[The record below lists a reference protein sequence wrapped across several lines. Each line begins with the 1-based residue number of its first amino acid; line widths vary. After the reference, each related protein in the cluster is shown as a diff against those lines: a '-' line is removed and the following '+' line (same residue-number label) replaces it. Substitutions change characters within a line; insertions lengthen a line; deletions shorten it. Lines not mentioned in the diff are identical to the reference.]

1 MKKIFILLLICLCVS
16 TVYGQEKKKVA
27 IFESIGNAV
36 DEDVKGAILDALGE
50 GIYNSNKYILLERA
64 NYAQL
69 LKEYDFQQSG
79 AVDDEQLLEIG
90 KAAGADYACYAS
102 VRKIGIN
109 YRIAYRLVEVSTA
122 AIEFSGSK
130 STQKGVNDLLDV
142 INAIAEEMFT
152 DKNSSNVK
160 KAITQE
166 PIQKPAPTVNI
177 NTENYA
183 TLHIYRPGN
192 FVGSLVSYQ
201 ITLNG
206 SHAVS
211 LSNKSKADIKVNKEG
226 VAIVNAGSLFL
237 NVNIEF
243 GKEYFIRVNP
253 NSLQLKSNE
262 EGKKEYD
269 KITKIK

>member
-1 MKKIFILLLICLCVS
+1 MKKIFTLLLICLCIS

-50 GIYNSNKYILLERA
+50 GIYNSDKYILLERA

-102 VRKIGIN
+102 IRKIGIN

-130 STQKGVNDLLDV
+130 STKKGINDLLDV
-142 INAIAEEMFT
+142 INAIAEEMFKEKNDDDVKTEIPKSTPKPTPTPTITPKPTPTQTPVQKQPTPTNVAQTSPTTNSTANSPIVRSVMELIKQKLGQKINNYNT
-152 DKNSSNVK
+152 DEDKFERVKSDSEMKKLIKFSAKFVAATPPQSDGSN
-160 KAITQE
+160 I
-166 PIQKPAPTVNI
+166 I
-177 NTENYA
+177 
-183 TLHIYRPGN
+183 
-192 FVGSLVSYQ
+192 
-201 ITLNG
+201 
-206 SHAVS
+206 
-211 LSNKSKADIKVNKEG
+211 
-226 VAIVNAGSLFL
+226 
-237 NVNIEF
+237 
-243 GKEYFIRVNP
+243 
-253 NSLQLKSNE
+253 
-262 EGKKEYD
+262 
-269 KITKIK
+269 

>member
-1 MKKIFILLLICLCVS
+1 MKKIFILLLISLSMS

-50 GIYNSNKYILLERA
+50 GIYTSDRYILLERT

-69 LKEYDFQQSG
+69 LKEFDFQKSG

-130 STQKGVNDLLDV
+130 STQKGINDLLDI

-152 DKNSSNVK
+152 SNGGSDVK
-160 KAITQE
+160 T
-166 PIQKPAPTVNI
+166 APTQKVERQPSSYGNI
-177 NTENYA
+177 NSENYA
-183 TLHIYRPGN
+183 TIYIYRTWMYVGLLGN
-192 FVGSLVSYQ
+192 VVMM
-201 ITLNG
+201 LNG
-206 SHAVS
+206 KPIAQ
-211 LSNKSKADIKVNKEG
+211 LSSKSKTSIKIEKEG
-226 VAIVNAGSLFL
+226 EAIIGAGELFL
-237 NVNIEF
+237 NINVEF
-243 GKEYFIRVNP
+243 GKEYYVHVN
-253 NSLQLKSNE
+253 SMTLELVDE
-262 EGKKEYD
+262 AVGKKAYD
-269 KITKIK
+269 KIKKTK